1 MVLDVNIVQ
10 ELAMSDRTQSLSQD
24 ERFKIHLCIYRLKSG
39 IHLYTPGKMNRRM
52 HAKGLLERRIRN
64 LGVFHKLE
72 EIANIDLGGLS
83 T

>member
-10 ELAMSDRTQSLSQD
+10 QLAMSNRTQSLSQD
-24 ERFKIHLCIYRLKSG
+24 ERFKNPICIYRLKSG
-39 IHLYTPGKMNRRM
+39 IHLYTPGKMKRRM

-72 EIANIDLGGLS
+72 EIGNIDLGGLAA
-83 T
+83 